1 MLDQIGPWLNN
12 YRAAFGM
19 LGAVLMLLFAWRIV
33 RAPRCAAGKP
43 GGAIRSLF
51 VTYVTAAA
59 FNAMNPMLM
68 LLMLGG
74 AATLLNPV
82 LPGDIHSVLAGLFLG
97 SITWWICLSS
107 LTTLLRTRISPLA
120 MGIIDKVIVV
130 MLLSFSAEA
139 AARAMGVLA

>member
-1 MLDQIGPWLNN
+1 
-12 YRAAFGM
+12 
-19 LGAVLMLLFAWRIV
+19 
-33 RAPRCAAGKP
+33 
-43 GGAIRSLF
+43 
-51 VTYVTAAA
+51 
-59 FNAMNPMLM
+59 
-68 LLMLGG
+68 
-74 AATLLNPV
+74 
-82 LPGDIHSVLAGLFLG
+82 VLAGLFLG